1 MSASSIISTSK
12 DYTRRKLITEPLKGK
27 LPRLENT
34 TFHFCRSSKIRNQ
47 SECVTNFLGHELVS
61 QQRPFF
67 GVQNQAASSWSSR
80 THKDKTVTA
89 ARWLSSVECHQ
100 AACFREKQTFLR
112 HDLGWLLDSNFFFLS
127 AQQSL
132 ASWGDHKEW
141 SNSVWQ
147 QVWAGKYVTFQLRLL
162 TRLYLRHYSE
172 FEIISITDS
181 SFFLMIELTWQK
193 REDALFQFSRLLITS
208 SRDSIPLVVQV
219 KIEVQN
225 GDFSS
230 RGRAHPHATWGLSS
244 KGAPGTTL
252 VFYWSEHS

>member
-1 MSASSIISTSK
+1 MNW
-12 DYTRRKLITEPLKGK
+12 Y
-27 LPRLENT
+27 
-34 TFHFCRSSKIRNQ
+34 
-47 SECVTNFLGHELVS
+47 
-61 QQRPFF
+61 
-67 GVQNQAASSWSSR
+67 
-80 THKDKTVTA
+80 
-89 ARWLSSVECHQ
+89 LSSVLSLVCRIKLP
-100 AACFREKQTFLR
+100 AAEAAEPIRTRLWPQPDDLAALSATRLHVSEKNR
-112 HDLGWLLDSNFFFLS
+112 HFSDMTWVGYLIPIFFFLS

-193 REDALFQFSRLLITS
+193 REDVLFQFSRLLITS

-244 KGAPGTTL
+244 KAAPGTTL
-252 VFYWSEHS
+252 VFYWSEHSWHIVFLFVFKMIFL